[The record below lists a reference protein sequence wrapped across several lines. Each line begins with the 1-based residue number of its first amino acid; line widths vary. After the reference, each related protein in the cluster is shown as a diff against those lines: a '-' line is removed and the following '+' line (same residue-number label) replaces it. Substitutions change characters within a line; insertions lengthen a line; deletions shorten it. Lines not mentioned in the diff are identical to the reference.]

1 VVLDEPNSNL
11 DEAGEAALMN
21 TLESLRAQGASV
33 LVITHR
39 TSVLPQ
45 ANKLLMLRE
54 GQVVMFGPRDEVLA
68 ALQKAQAE
76 QQGLPAPAPATEAAR
91 SAPAR
96 TPTYTTAPVPSLAT
110 MAQARSTPKT
120 GGQS

>member
-1 VVLDEPNSNL
+1 
-11 DEAGEAALMN
+11 MK
-21 TLESLRAQGASV
+21 TLASLKAQGASL

-45 ANKLLMLRE
+45 SDKLLMLRE
-54 GQVVMFGPRDEVLA
+54 GQVVLFGPRDEVLA

-76 QQGLPAPAPATEAAR
+76 QQGLAPPTAAAAPAVAT
-91 SAPAR
+91 PAR
-96 TPTYTTAPVPSLAT
+96 TPTYTTAPVPSLAAMT
-110 MAQARSTPKT
+110 TRSTPKT